1 MKKSMFKLAAAERVL
16 VCVMLFFS
24 GRLLFAQSSLSAK
37 DKALFEAAKSGTVA
51 DIKAALKNGANVNA
65 MDGEGY
71 TVLMCAAFWNTNPD
85 VIKAL
90 IAAGAD
96 VNATRTENGYTAL
109 MYAALFNSNPDVIKA
124 LIAAGAD
131 VNARTEDGLTALMY
145 AANNNPNPD
154 VIKALI
160 AAGADVNARDS
171 DGDRAIDYLDL
182 NIEIINRNDAYWT
195 VRDLLY

>member
-37 DKALFEAAKSGTVA
+37 DNALFEAAKSGTLA

-65 MDGEGY
+65 MDELGS
-71 TVLMCAAFWNTNPD
+71 TVLMWAAA
-85 VIKAL
+85 K
-90 IAAGAD
+90 
-96 VNATRTENGYTAL
+96 
-109 MYAALFNSNPDVIKA
+109 NSNPDVIKA
-124 LIAAGAD
+124 LIAAC
-131 VNARTEDGLTALMY
+131 
-145 AANNNPNPD
+145 
-154 VIKALI
+154 
-160 AAGADVNARDS
+160 ADVNARDS